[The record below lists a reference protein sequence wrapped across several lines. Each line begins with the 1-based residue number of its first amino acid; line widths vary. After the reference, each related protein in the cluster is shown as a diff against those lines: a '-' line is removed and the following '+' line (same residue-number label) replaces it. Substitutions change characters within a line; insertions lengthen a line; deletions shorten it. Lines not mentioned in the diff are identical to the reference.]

1 MMSDLMARRN
11 LTRSRWSWSPATIY
25 RMYKSLYNQGENVMA
40 DLTVINSALRDL
52 ATEIATLKTQ
62 VEGLEAGSVTQEEL
76 DQVAAD
82 ISKAAEAVD
91 AIIEDSSEQP
101 HPDNTLPGDLPQ
113 S

>member
-1 MMSDLMARRN
+1 
-11 LTRSRWSWSPATIY
+11 
-25 RMYKSLYNQGENVMA
+25 MA

-82 ISKAAEAVD
+82 ITKAAEAVD
-91 AIIEDSSEQP
+91 AIIEDSSEGSGEGEEP
-101 HPDNTLPGDLPQ
+101 HPDQTLPGDLRNK
-113 S
+113 